1 MTSLARGGEQPLPTS
16 GAARRGEGEGRT
28 PTTLARAAS
37 VIGRE
42 HVRLGRNNQD
52 GFSVCQSGDV
62 TVAVVT
68 DGCSSQ
74 PSSEVGARLGARF
87 LATWVADRAHARGVT
102 ASLVTDATDA
112 LVAWL
117 YGLARG
123 LDARPDGFS
132 AVVAD
137 HLLFTFLC
145 AVARDGRAL
154 VFGLGD
160 GVVLV
165 DGEVLCLDAGADNA
179 PPYAAYRLVGGQL
192 EPQLHLIGAAER
204 VVVATDGLTSLS
216 RRTPATLRALAD
228 EPACWKN
235 PVALQRRLN
244 VLAEAE
250 RFSDDATLAV
260 LRTRGEGS

>member
-1 MTSLARGGEQPLPTS
+1 MTATALPLPTS
-16 GAARRGEGEGRT
+16 GALGRGEGEGEAPT
-28 PTTLARAAS
+28 PLARAAS

-52 GFSVCQSGDV
+52 GHFVSTVGGV

-87 LATWVADRAHARGVT
+87 LSTWVAERAASRGVV

-123 LDARPDGFS
+123 LDASPGGFS
-132 AVVAD
+132 SVVAD

-145 AVARDGRAL
+145 AVVRDGRAL

-165 DGEVLCLDAGADNA
+165 DGDLLCLDAGPDNA
-179 PPYAAYRLVGGQL
+179 PPYAAYRLVGGHL
-192 EPQLHLIGAAER
+192 EPQLHFIGAASR
-204 VVVATDGLTSLS
+204 VVVATDGLTGLAGRNAS
-216 RRTPATLRALAD
+216 ALRALVD
-228 EPACWKN
+228 EAATWKN
-235 PVALQRRLN
+235 PAALKRRLN

-260 LRTRGEGS
+260 LRARGEGS